1 MERAT
6 RLRGAE
12 YAPAVGGRRRASC
25 GQQFQQVETERMGQ
39 SPDRLRV
46 TDLHMPKD
54 TLGSENVK
62 EFFEVFL
69 L

>member
-1 MERAT
+1 
-6 RLRGAE
+6 
-12 YAPAVGGRRRASC
+12 VGGRRRASC